1 MAQGQ
6 VAIKCQKFSLIFSKN
21 EDNENDFSLSLLSF
35 KTLDIDSDIINLGT
49 GFFLVKKSIFRLNT
63 YMVLRYI
70 LISKMMLYVS
80 VILS

>member
-21 EDNENDFSLSLLSF
+21 EDNENDFSISLLSF

-49 GFFLVKKSIFRLNT
+49 VLVKKSIFRLNT

-70 LISKMMLYVS
+70 LVSKMMLYVS
-80 VILS
+80 VMLS

>member
-21 EDNENDFSLSLLSF
+21 EDNENDFSISLLSF

-49 GFFLVKKSIFRLNT
+49 GFLVKKSIFRLNT

-70 LISKMMLYVS
+70 LVSKMMLYVS
-80 VILS
+80 VMLS

>member
-49 GFFLVKKSIFRLNT
+49 GFFW
-63 YMVLRYI
+63 
-70 LISKMMLYVS
+70 
-80 VILS
+80 

>member
-21 EDNENDFSLSLLSF
+21 EDNENYFSISLLSF

-49 GFFLVKKSIFRLNT
+49 GFLVKKSIFRLNT
-63 YMVLRYI
+63 
-70 LISKMMLYVS
+70 
-80 VILS
+80 

>member
-21 EDNENDFSLSLLSF
+21 EDNENYFSISLLSF
-35 KTLDIDSDIINLGT
+35 KTLDIDSDTINLGT
-49 GFFLVKKSIFRLNT
+49 GFLVKKSIFRLNT

>member
-6 VAIKCQKFSLIFSKN
+6 IAIKCQKFSLIFSKN

-49 GFFLVKKSIFRLNT
+49 GFLVKKSIFRLNT

-80 VILS
+80 VMLS